1 MENNSFKPRYSF
13 ELLIIIALCSVV
25 IVEEKVGKAYLSYL
39 ISLIALVLSIQ
50 SHITLIKTK
59 RGSTE
64 KLEKTID
71 QTIIVSTCAIAC
83 VGGFVLFNSNIKD
96 IVIAIGAYN
105 LYNFLTVIYISYLG
119 FSLIQAER

>member
-1 MENNSFKPRYSF
+1 M
-13 ELLIIIALCSVV
+13 CSVV

-59 RGSTE
+59 RGATE

-71 QTIIVSTCAIAC
+71 QTIIVSTWAIAC
-83 VGGFVLFNSNIKD
+83 VGVFVLFNSNIKD

-119 FSLIQAER
+119 FSLIQADR